1 MHNNVPEGPP
11 YPIRSVFDGEY
22 HYIRN
27 LEPNEIYIEKHLM
40 GSNGDGKLNNPYW
53 ATWVFAS
60 SDDEATYELVKRYT
74 RRPAETLYHT
84 AEDPFEM
91 KNLIN
96 QDNLSDIQGRLA
108 SELDVWMKTQGDPGS
123 AQDSLQA
130 LNASR
135 RGEHRYIPPS
145 K

>member
-1 MHNNVPEGPP
+1 
-11 YPIRSVFDGEY
+11 
-22 HYIRN
+22 
-27 LEPNEIYIEKHLM
+27 YIEKHLM